1 MWQIVGF
8 LSLVLNHITHVHTQ
22 TLYQCNFDSASTTD
36 NCFTTT
42 INIVSSVG
50 NPGTLA
56 PNGALSDV
64 TSSLTATG
72 NGELCNIPYRI
83 GTFNWDMYFCNR
95 GYCPTESSSNSTCKP
110 GKFGSVQL
118 ITNDKRSYQLK
129 TGSSGINGIGQQ
141 CLIYYYYM
149 GAASSKTITVRKM
162 ETSGSDQTIDSVTS
176 TPFNGWIQRKITF
189 NAEAHGYNL
198 YFEAQKTSPSQ
209 APYIG
214 FDEISIRQGS
224 CEDEPVT
231 SGSMTTTS
239 VPIQTTTTT
248 TAAETT
254 TTTPEPVPTTTTT
267 PESIL
272 TTTTTP
278 AQTTT
283 TTPEPVL
290 TTTTVPMQ
298 TTSTTQ
304 PTTTTIIT
312 TTTLPIAISTTQSS
326 SSTTTTN
333 IVTSSTTSSL
343 LTTPVSTE
351 TTSTMTISST
361 IPIKTT
367 PMITVTSKTTTTTS
381 ILKTSTMAIVE
392 NVIISS
398 YSRILPRE
406 KSDIIVIAIIIPIV
420 WIAFI
425 IAVLW
430 VNKSNGVINNI
441 IHPFTNWSRNGEWP
455 ASYELT
461 SVSDA

>member
-149 GAASSKTITVRKM
+149 DAASSKTITVRKM

-224 CEDEPVT
+224 CEDEPVN
-231 SGSMTTTS
+231 SDSMTTTS

-254 TTTPEPVPTTTTT
+254 TTTPESV
-267 PESIL
+267 L

-361 IPIKTT
+361 VPIKTT

-441 IHPFTNWSRNGEWP
+441 IHPFTNWSRNDEWS